1 MPTKTRVLTAI
12 VIVTAWQSAQA
23 LPLDPAACET
33 VRVEKSELDA
43 AGVGVDVQRGPDWG
57 KSNLDEAGF
66 KKVARWIELEE
77 QLKFRCPQPKPVPDP
92 AGSTAAKAPG
102 APGADDG
109 AGAKSIDPE
118 AGTSGDV
125 KPSKKDRKAA
135 RKKRKSDPSAEA
147 TGTVPGAAIEETAA
161 NADPAPVKP
170 KKSKKP
176 KLEDAYTPPKPGDG
190 EVQHQVPGGSGD
202 LPAGSQGL
210 SP

>member
-1 MPTKTRVLTAI
+1 MPTKTRVLT
-12 VIVTAWQSAQA
+12 VIFILAVVQSAEA
-23 LPLDPAACET
+23 SPLDPAACET

-77 QLKFRCPQPKPVPDP
+77 QLKFRCPQPKPSPAP
-92 AGSTAAKAPG
+92 AGTTAAKAPG
-102 APGADDG
+102 ADNG

-147 TGTVPGAAIEETAA
+147 TGTVIEETAV
-161 NADPAPVKP
+161 NADPAPAKP

-176 KLEDAYTPPKPGDG
+176 KLEDAYAPPKPGDG
-190 EVQHQVPGGSGD
+190 EVQHQVPGSSGV